1 MDRILMEV
9 CCYNLES
16 ALAAEQFGADRIEL
30 CDNAFEGGTTPS
42 LGSIKMA
49 LQQLSIPVFVM
60 IRPRG
65 GDFLFSPEEVEA
77 MLEDV
82 KAVRQIGVHGVVVG
96 ALDPHGRLDLEVL
109 HRLIDA
115 ASPLPVTLHRAFD
128 LTVDPVEAL
137 YQAQDL
143 GINRILS
150 SGQAVTAE
158 KGLPLLKQL
167 TSMKS
172 RQIEVMPGAGINTL
186 NLQSILTATGAREF
200 HISAG
205 GTRDSKMLH
214 KPLGIPMG
222 DAAAPAYQIQTADPR
237 KLQEIRYIADKFLE
251 ND

>member
-16 ALAAEQFGADRIEL
+16 ALAAEKLGADRIEL

-42 LGSIKMA
+42 LGSIKIA

-65 GDFLFSPEEVEA
+65 GDFLFSPEEIEA

-82 KAVRQIGVHGVVVG
+82 KSAKQTGVHGLVVG

-109 HRLIDA
+109 RRLIDA
-115 ASPLPVTLHRAFD
+115 ASPLPVTLHQAFD
-128 LTVDPVEAL
+128 LTVDPLEAL
-137 YQAQDL
+137 HQAQDL
-143 GINRILS
+143 GIKRILS
-150 SGQAVTAE
+150 SGQAATAE

-167 TSMKS
+167 TSNKS
-172 RQIEVMPGAGINTL
+172 EQIEVIPGAGINAQ
-186 NLQSILTATGAREF
+186 NLLSILAATGAREF

-205 GTRDSKMLH
+205 GTRGSKMLH
-214 KPLGIPMG
+214 KPVGIPMG
-222 DAAAPAYQIQTADPR
+222 HASAAAYQIQTADSH
-237 KLQEIRYIADKFLE
+237 KLQEIRYLADKISE